1 MSTHNICIHVGIRK
15 ISVLFG
21 WKKTQNKTNAL
32 SSKSLELWGTMTIIL
47 YYVAGLGKK
56 MTDSVMKILSS
67 R

>member
-1 MSTHNICIHVGIRK
+1 MYSCRDKKNISTFW
-15 ISVLFG
+15 LE
-21 WKKTQNKTNAL
+21 KKQQNKTNAL